1 MYVLI
6 VCIREIIAASG
17 YHSREKSHSVGLSK
31 GRRKALLL
39 SGPALGILISLE
51 NDYTRL
57 DTKMKKVGLIKR
69 KQTESEYLLQY
80 YEASCVIY

>member
-1 MYVLI
+1 MWVYQKEGERV
-6 VCIREIIAASG
+6 ASP
-17 YHSREKSHSVGLSK
+17 
-31 GRRKALLL
+31 ALLL
-39 SGPALGILISLE
+39 SGPALGILISLG